1 MAGLDSL
8 PYVQDYK
15 RYIESL
21 INQLLKGFKQSNN
34 AFVGNKIERI
44 IIGQEQQMKRIAYT
58 FYYLLLIYFLSCV
71 IHLIYTD
78 LYRLL
83 TFYGII
89 EIKRDPF
96 THGGWPIGGMRYN
109 RLYYFLLMETF
120 AVAILILMLIKKKKV
135 LFLLFSMM
143 AIPTFINAL
152 YITIFRLRY
161 HQPPS
166 LYQIAFICTI
176 PLFFGV
182 VGWLKPY
189 LNISWKWT
197 KRDILP
203 VVLGCLLFIGANFLI
218 YRL

>member
-1 MAGLDSL
+1 
-8 PYVQDYK
+8 
-15 RYIESL
+15 
-21 INQLLKGFKQSNN
+21 
-34 AFVGNKIERI
+34 
-44 IIGQEQQMKRIAYT
+44 MKKTTYT
-58 FYYLLLIYFLSCV
+58 LYYLLLICFLSYV
-71 IHLIYTD
+71 IYLIYTD

-96 THGGWPIGGMRYN
+96 TQGGWPIGGMRYN

-120 AVAILILMLIKKKKV
+120 TATILIMMLIKKKKI
-135 LFLLFSMM
+135 LFLLFSMI
-143 AIPTFINAL
+143 AIPAFINAL

-166 LYQIAFICTI
+166 FYQIAFIFTI
-176 PLFFGV
+176 PLFYLV

-197 KRDILP
+197 KREILP
-203 VVLGCLLFIGANFLI
+203 IVLGCLMFIGANFLI
-218 YRL
+218 HRL